1 MLITVSSQIEMSLL
15 NVTLGMYRQAFSSIR
30 LAFEI
35 ALGLVYFS
43 VNKLEH
49 IEWIKGINDIKWSK
63 LIDAENGILSKRYSK
78 AFFEELSEK
87 ILIYNSKAKEI
98 YRDMS
103 EFVHGNYDTWEK
115 SGLVLK
121 YNKELEDKYFILLK
135 EMTKVILFVLC
146 CRYLK
151 SINKDKLENISDFI
165 REEINDIEEI
175 RKYLDKGK

>member
-1 MLITVSSQIEMSLL
+1 M
-15 NVTLGMYRQAFSSIR
+15 
-30 LAFEI
+30 
-35 ALGLVYFS
+35 
-43 VNKLEH
+43 
-49 IEWIKGINDIKWSK
+49 
-63 LIDAENGILSKRYSK
+63 
-78 AFFEELSEK
+78 
-87 ILIYNSKAKEI
+87 
-98 YRDMS
+98 
-103 EFVHGNYDTWEK
+103 
-115 SGLVLK
+115 VLK